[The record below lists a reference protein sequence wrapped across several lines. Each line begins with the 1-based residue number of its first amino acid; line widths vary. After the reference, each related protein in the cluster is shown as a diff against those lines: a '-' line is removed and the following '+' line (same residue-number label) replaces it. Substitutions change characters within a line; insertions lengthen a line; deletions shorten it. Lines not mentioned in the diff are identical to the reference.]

1 MDENKDI
8 VTNHSLLN
16 SEKIFFLGICGIG
29 MSALA
34 QYIKIYLKKSVI
46 GSDIN
51 LNSDVAKI
59 LTKKNIPICLE
70 SEVNEDIID
79 SIDVL
84 VITNIVFKTNAIVE
98 LAKKKNKI
106 IIQRSKLLKE
116 ILKDKKIIGITGS
129 HGKTSTT
136 GLTIKIFHDAKLYPL
151 GFIGGIM
158 PEFKN
163 NFIEGEDSSLAII
176 EADEAFKS
184 FLDLNPY
191 YAIITN
197 ISAEHL
203 ETYKNLEDVENNF
216 LKFTENTSKNGAI
229 IINIDNA
236 RMKEFVKKIKH
247 PKIISY
253 GLDEA
258 ADIRITNISLHKDQ
272 SNFDLYRNNKK
283 IETFFLSLPGIH
295 NIKNATASI
304 IVALENNIS
313 LELIKKSLEKHEG
326 VKRRFEFIGI
336 TNEGISVYDDYGHHP
351 NEINATLNVLDIK
364 GIEKVYLFFQLHR
377 YSRTEQL
384 WDDFITTLEQH
395 KDKIAC
401 LYTTDIYSGGEV
413 ANNNTRTALH
423 FVAELKKKG
432 INAQYF
438 PLESCFDKFFSY
450 QQNIKNCLNKE
461 KIIILT
467 LGAGIM
473 NNFAHLVTKKVPDNK
488 LVT

>member
-8 VTNHSLLN
+8 VSNHSLQN
-16 SEKIFFLGICGIG
+16 SEKFFFLGICGIG

-34 QYIKIYLKKSVI
+34 QYIKIHLGKSVI

-59 LTKKNIPICLE
+59 LTEKNISIFLE
-70 SEVNEDIID
+70 SEVNEEIIG

-84 VITNIVFKTNAIVE
+84 VITNIIFTTNNIVE

-163 NFIEGEDSSLAII
+163 NFIQGETSSLAII

-216 LKFTENTSKNGAI
+216 LKFTKNTSKNGAI

-253 GLDEA
+253 GLDET

-423 FVAELKKKG
+423 FVAELKKRG

-450 QQNIKNCLNKE
+450 QQNIKNCFNKE

-467 LGAGIM
+467 LGAGII
-473 NNFAHLVTKKVPDNK
+473 NNFAYLVTKKCQI
-488 LVT
+488 TS

>member
-8 VTNHSLLN
+8 VSNHSLPN
-16 SEKIFFLGICGIG
+16 SEKFFFLGICGIG

-34 QYIKIYLKKSVI
+34 QYIKIYLGRSVI

-51 LNSDVAKI
+51 LSSDVAKI
-59 LTKKNIPICLE
+59 LTKQNIPIFLE

-84 VITNIVFKTNAIVE
+84 VITNIIFTAHDIVE

-116 ILKDKKIIGITGS
+116 ILKDKKVIGITGS

-163 NFIEGEDSSLAII
+163 NFIQGGTSSLAII

-191 YAIITN
+191 YSIITN

-216 LKFTENTSKNGAI
+216 LKFTKNTSKQGAI

-253 GLDEA
+253 GVDET

-272 SNFDLYRNNKK
+272 SNFDLYRNKQK

-304 IVALENNIS
+304 IVALEKNIS
-313 LELIKKSLEKHEG
+313 VELIKKSLEKHKG
-326 VKRRFEFIGI
+326 VKRRFEFIGM

-351 NEINATLNVLDIK
+351 NEINATLNILDIK
-364 GIEKVYLFFQLHR
+364 GIEKVHLFFQLHR
-377 YSRTEQL
+377 YSRTEHL

-395 KDKIAC
+395 KNKIAC
-401 LYTTDIYSGGEV
+401 LYTTDIYSAGEV
-413 ANNNTRTALH
+413 ANNNTRTAIH
-423 FVAELKKKG
+423 FVAELKKRG

-438 PLESCFDKFFSY
+438 PLESCFDKFFLY
-450 QQNIKNCLNKE
+450 QENIKNSLNKE

-473 NNFAHLVTKKVPDNK
+473 NNFAHLIIKKVPDNK

>member
-8 VTNHSLLN
+8 VANHWLLN
-16 SEKIFFLGICGIG
+16 SEKFFFLGICGIG

-34 QYIKIYLKKSVI
+34 QYIKVYLGKSII
-46 GSDIN
+46 GSDIS
-51 LNSDVAKI
+51 LNNDIVKI
-59 LTKKNIPICLE
+59 LTEKNIPIFLE
-70 SEVNEDIID
+70 SEVSEDMLD
-79 SIDVL
+79 SIDIV
-84 VITNIVFKTNAIVE
+84 VVTNIIFTTNTILE
-98 LAKKKNKI
+98 LAKKKKKKI
-106 IIQRSKLLKE
+106 VQRSKLLKE

-136 GLTIKIFHDAKLYPL
+136 GLTIKIFQDAALHPL

-158 PEFKN
+158 PEFNN
-163 NFIEGEDSSLAII
+163 NFIEGTSSSLTII

-184 FLDLNPY
+184 FLDLDPF

-197 ISAEHL
+197 ISTEHL
-203 ETYKNLEDVENNF
+203 ETYQNLEDIENNF
-216 LKFTENTSKNGAI
+216 LEFTKNTSSNGGI
-229 IINIDNA
+229 IINIDSI

-253 GLDEA
+253 GLDET
-258 ADIRITNISLHKDQ
+258 ADIRIANISLHKHQ
-272 SNFDLYRNNKK
+272 SCFEVYKGDKK

-304 IVALENNIS
+304 IVALENNIP
-313 LELIKKSLEKHEG
+313 LESIKKSLAAHQG

-351 NEINATLNVLDIK
+351 NEINATLNVLAIK
-364 GIEKVYLFFQLHR
+364 GIEKAYLFFQLHR

-384 WDDFITTLEQH
+384 WEDFIGTLEQH

-401 LYTTDIYSGGEV
+401 LYTTDIYSAGEV
-413 ANNNTRTALH
+413 AQSHTRTALD
-423 FVAELKKKG
+423 FVVELKNRG

-438 PLESCFDKFFSY
+438 PQESCFENFFSY
-450 QQNIKNCLNKE
+450 QKHINNSLNKE

-467 LGAGIM
+467 LGAGVM
-473 NNFAHLVTKKVPDNK
+473 NNFAYLVTKKVSNN
-488 LVT
+488 